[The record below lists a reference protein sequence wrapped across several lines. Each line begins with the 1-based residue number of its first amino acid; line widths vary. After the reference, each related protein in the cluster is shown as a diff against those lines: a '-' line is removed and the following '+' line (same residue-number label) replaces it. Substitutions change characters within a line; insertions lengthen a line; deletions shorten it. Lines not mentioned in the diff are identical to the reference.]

1 MKEKTDLKTVVAFL
15 MAILIFS
22 APLLVMAQQSEVGDD
37 LLQSEMQEAR
47 AAAER
52 DAQANTS
59 GCLWFAAGCLGGV
72 IGLIIAYVYTP
83 SPPASK
89 FIGKSPEYVAYY
101 TDFYQ
106 SKAKSIQ
113 TKQTLTGCIVSGIA
127 NCVLTIVYVA
137 VIAAAEDW

>member
-22 APLLVMAQQSEVGDD
+22 APILIMAQQAEIGEE
-37 LLQSEMQEAR
+37 LQSEMQEAL

-59 GCLWFAAGCLGGV
+59 GCLWFVAGCFGGV
-72 IGLIIAYVYTP
+72 LGLIIAYVYTP

-113 TKQTLTGCIVSGIA
+113 TKQTWTGCIVSGIA